1 MWCFV
6 RQFQTLIVGGLGF
19 LGVMATLA
27 FNAWLAR
34 RQHARTVSHEQTV
47 VRVALRAELEAIAES
62 YRDRIK
68 SLDEPEQK
76 HGGAHLAYET
86 MTSVYRSMVP
96 RVGLLTAVQV
106 RAVLRAYLL
115 AEQLPERLKFLA
127 DDSSKPEPGYVYVP
141 ARNFVYA
148 AQMHRNYL
156 QDIDAAITALSEG
169 GKAQ

>member
-6 RQFQTLIVGGLGF
+6 RQFQTLIVGGVGF

-34 RQHARTVSHEQTV
+34 RQHHRTVAHEQSV
-47 VRVALRAELEAIAES
+47 VRSALRTELESLAEA
-62 YRDRIK
+62 YRDRIATL
-68 SLDEPEQK
+68 SEPEQR
-76 HGGAHLAYET
+76 HGGANLSLDA
-86 MTSVYRSMVP
+86 MTGIYRSMVS
-96 RVGLLTAVQV
+96 RIGLLTASQV

-127 DDSSKPEPGYVYVP
+127 DDFTKPEPGYVYIP
-141 ARNFVYA
+141 SRNFVHA

-156 QDIDAAITALSEG
+156 EDIDLAIAALSDG
-169 GKAQ
+169 GQAQ